1 MDDTLKRGNVSYI
14 VYLLLINLGFGFSF
28 ILIKELMNVNYPIF
42 LLIALRFAIGSF
54 SLHVFKMFKPQR
66 ISRKEVFSGC
76 LLGAFLFLGFVF
88 QTTGAALTTPAKN
101 GLFTGLYVIFVPIIV
116 MIAKKEFRWK
126 PLALSLFCFVGVVFI
141 SNVFSDIAINTG
153 DLLTIACALAFAL
166 HFVFTEKYAPTL
178 NPINFTLIQLTVVA
192 LASSLISIATETN
205 LYSIVKMDKYM
216 MIVIFLGLV
225 ETGLCLSIQT
235 HIQSKIKAD
244 VIAVISC
251 MESVFAV
258 MFAIIFGYDMLTLS
272 LILGAIIIVSSMI
285 ISATSKHK
293 LIDSESNRS

>member
-1 MDDTLKRGNVSYI
+1 MSYI
-14 VYLLLINLGFGFSF
+14 IYLLLINLGFGFSF
-28 ILIKELMNVNYPIF
+28 ILVKELMNINYPIF
-42 LLIALRFAIGSF
+42 LLITLRFAIGAI
-54 SLHVFKMFKPQR
+54 SLLVFKITKSQR

-76 LLGAFLFLGFVF
+76 LFGAFLFLGFVF

-166 HFVFTEKYAPTL
+166 HFAFMEKYAPRL
-178 NPINFTLIQLTVVA
+178 NPINFTLVQLTVVA
-192 LASSLISIATETN
+192 LAASLISVATETS

-216 MIVIFLGLV
+216 MIILFLGLV
-225 ETGLCLSIQT
+225 ETGICFLVQT
-235 HIQSKIKAD
+235 HVQAKIKAN

-258 MFAIIFGYDMLTLS
+258 MFAVIFGYDILTLA
-272 LILGAIIIVSSMI
+272 LILGATIIISSMVL
-285 ISATSKHK
+285 SAISKHNA
-293 LIDSESNRS
+293 IGSEK